1 MVKKQLKGEGYGD
14 LINHIIETLKNA
26 NKKSRFFNQREI
38 DIEVIFSVLNGLIDP
53 TKALKDLGP
62 YAIDLVPVFPLT
74 AISAY

>member
-38 DIEVIFSVLNGLIDP
+38 DIEVIFSVLIGLMDP
-53 TKALKDLGP
+53 
-62 YAIDLVPVFPLT
+62 
-74 AISAY
+74 SEH